1 MSVVIPVLSPDTSLI
16 EQSSCIYLYSFHL
29 PVLLPMGM
37 LLRLLQMNYGFYH
50 LFLSQQT
57 RVGRNTQEIWCGVYS
72 RSSVSS
78 TLRKRGEGIAVDR
91 YERKLS

>member
-1 MSVVIPVLSPDTSLI
+1 MVKQGVLAVNPWEEAPGLDPGAV
-16 EQSSCIYLYSFHL
+16 H
-29 PVLLPMGM
+29 
-37 LLRLLQMNYGFYH
+37 H

-78 TLRKRGEGIAVDR
+78 TLRKRGDGIAVDR